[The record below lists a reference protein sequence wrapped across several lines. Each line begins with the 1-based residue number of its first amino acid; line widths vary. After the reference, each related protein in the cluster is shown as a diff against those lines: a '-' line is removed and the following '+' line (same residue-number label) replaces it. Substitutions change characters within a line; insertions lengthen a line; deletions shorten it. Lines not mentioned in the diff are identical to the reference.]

1 MGGLESDE
9 EENWRVQAPVSPICM
24 GNSGGGETLAPAA
37 VTHQPRRVTDVV
49 VW

>member
-9 EENWRVQAPVSPICM
+9 EIRRVQAPVSPICM

-37 VTHQPRRVTDVV
+37 VTHQPRRVIDAV